1 MVGKLWWNLV
11 FALMGALMVYIFS
24 IGENTL
30 PTTAIR
36 SSGTFILFFLLLFLF
51 RWAIGY
57 ASENRYEVVQ
67 RSGREEHVSENEINL
82 ETSDTVTH
90 TFTSDEQML
99 NNQSD
104 GETESQNELSEEEA
118 KKTSEMIRSLLDD
131 DE

>member
-11 FALMGALMVYIFS
+11 FALMGALMVYILS

-30 PTTAIR
+30 STTALR

-57 ASENRYEVVQ
+57 ASENYAIAQ
-67 RSGREEHVSENEINL
+67 SSEN
-82 ETSDTVTH
+82 VTENKTNSEKSEATAH

-99 NNQSD
+99 NNHSD

>member
-11 FALMGALMVYIFS
+11 FALMGALMVYILS

-30 PTTAIR
+30 STTAIR
-36 SSGTFILFFLLLFLF
+36 SSGTFILFFLLLFFF

-67 RSGREEHVSENEINL
+67 GSEREETVSESELNP
-82 ETSDTVTH
+82 ETSDAAAH

>member
-1 MVGKLWWNLV
+1 MMVGKLWWNLV
-11 FALMGALMVYIFS
+11 FALMGALMVYILS

-30 PTTAIR
+30 STTALR

-57 ASENRYEVVQ
+57 ASENHYAVAQSYE
-67 RSGREEHVSENEINL
+67 SEETKTYP
-82 ETSDTVTH
+82 ETSEATAH
-90 TFTSDEQML
+90 TFPSDEQML